1 MRVAAIVVAHNSAAD
16 LPGSL
21 GCLGPLG
28 LHRVVVADNA
38 STDDGAAVA
47 RHYGAH
53 VLPLP
58 NIGFGAAV
66 NAVADAVPHVDAYLL
81 LNPDGA
87 LDPGSFAGLVG
98 ALRDDDRLAAVG
110 PVMRYPDGR
119 FGISSGPE
127 PSMAKEW
134 LAALRVDRLVPRRLA
149 AVAARSPWLRRRVG
163 LLGYV
168 AVEPAS
174 AGPASAGPA
183 SELRQAD
190 WLSGFC
196 VLVRATAF
204 REVGGFDP
212 RFFLYFEDVDLCRRL
227 RERGWSVAT
236 VAASVADHTESTSTK
251 AVGKRRLY
259 RAGMSVYF
267 SKHGTRTQ
275 RLLAQVLR
283 KLPI

>member
-16 LPGSL
+16 LPRSL
-21 GCLGPLG
+21 GCLSALG

-38 STDDGAAVA
+38 STDGSAEVA
-47 RHYGAH
+47 RRYTGH
-53 VLPLP
+53 VLTLP
-58 NIGFGAAV
+58 NVGFGAAV
-66 NAVADAVPHVDAYLL
+66 NAAADAVPDVDAYLL
-81 LNPDGA
+81 LNPDCDIG
-87 LDPGSFAGLVG
+87 PGSFARLVD
-98 ALRDDDRLAAVG
+98 ALRGDERLAAAG
-110 PVMRYPDGR
+110 PVMRYPNGR
-119 FGISSGPE
+119 YGISSGPE

-149 AVAARSPWLRRRVG
+149 AAAARSPRLRRRVR
-163 LLGYV
+163 LLGYAAAPPGSGV
-168 AVEPAS
+168 HE
-174 AGPASAGPA
+174 
-183 SELRQAD
+183 AD

-196 VLVRATAF
+196 VLVRATAY

-251 AVGKRRLY
+251 AVGKRQLY
-259 RAGMSVYF
+259 RTGMSVYF

-275 RLLAQVLR
+275 RLLARVLR
-283 KLPI
+283 TLPI